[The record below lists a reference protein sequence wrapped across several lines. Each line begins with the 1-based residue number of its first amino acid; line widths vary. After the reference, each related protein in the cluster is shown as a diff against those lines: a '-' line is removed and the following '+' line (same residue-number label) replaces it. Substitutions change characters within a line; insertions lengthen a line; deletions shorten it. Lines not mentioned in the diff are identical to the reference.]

1 MNGQDPHLERPQYDA
16 DERMLSERAALG
28 GEFARQ
34 ILDTTVPFRDSPADA
49 LDVLDMGCGYGH
61 TAIELARHCRYVV
74 GIEPSLPLIEHARGL
89 LGQSGLANVE
99 FRQAGVYEL
108 SETSRYDLIVL
119 DNVFEHLADQPRALE
134 ILSGALRPGGLL
146 YLLMP
151 NRLWPIEVHYRLPL
165 LSYLP
170 LRLANR
176 YLRWSG
182 RGTDYT
188 DASYA
193 PTYFSLNRMLRARSD
208 LTFQYVLPA
217 HLELA
222 AAGRSF
228 HYRLGAA
235 MIRRFPWLWV
245 VSKALLVIAT
255 KDSSPRDNSPLSPEE
270 DRGEEKPR

>member
-1 MNGQDPHLERPQYDA
+1 MNDQPPHLERPQYDA
-16 DERMLSERAALG
+16 NGRMLLERAALG
-28 GEFARQ
+28 GDFARQ
-34 ILDTTVPFRDSPADA
+34 ILDTTAPCRSLPAGA
-49 LDVLDMGCGYGH
+49 LDVLDVGCGYGH

-74 GIEPSLPLIEHARGL
+74 GIEPSLPLVGHAREL
-89 LGQSGLANVE
+89 LGQSGQSNVE
-99 FRQAGVYEL
+99 FRQGGVYEL

-119 DNVFEHLADQPRALE
+119 DNVFEHLPDQPRALQT
-134 ILSGALRPGGLL
+134 LSSALRPGGVIF
-146 YLLMP
+146 LLMP
-151 NRLWPIEVHYRLPL
+151 NKLWPIEVHYRLPL

-182 RGTDYT
+182 RGADYT

-193 PTYFSLNRMLRARSD
+193 PTYFSLNRMLRARRE

-235 MIRRFPWLWV
+235 MIRRFPWLWA
-245 VSKALLVIAT
+245 VSKALLVIA
-255 KDSSPRDNSPLSPEE
+255 KKESSPKD
-270 DRGEEKPR
+270 

>member
-1 MNGQDPHLERPQYDA
+1 MNDQPSHLERPQYDA
-16 DERMLSERAALG
+16 NGRMLSERAALAG
-28 GEFARQ
+28 DFARQ
-34 ILDTTVPFRDSPADA
+34 ILDTTAPFRPSPADA
-49 LDVLDMGCGYGH
+49 LDVLDVGCGYGH
-61 TAIELARHCRYVV
+61 TAIELARQCRHVV
-74 GIEPSLPLIEHARGL
+74 GMEPSFPLVEHARGL
-89 LGQSGLANVE
+89 LAQNSLANVE
-99 FRQAGVYEL
+99 FRQGGVYDL
-108 SETSRYDLIVL
+108 AETSRYDLVVL
-119 DNVFEHLADQPRALE
+119 DNVFEHLPDQPRALAM
-134 ILSGALRPGGLL
+134 LSVALRPGGLL

-151 NRLWPIEVHYRLPL
+151 NKLWPVEVHYRLPL

-193 PTYFSLNRMLRARSD
+193 PTYFSLNRMLRARSEF
-208 LTFQYVLPA
+208 TFQYVLPA

-222 AAGRSF
+222 AAGRSL

-245 VSKALLVIAT
+245 VSKALLVIAK
-255 KDSSPRDNSPLSPEE
+255 KD
-270 DRGEEKPR
+270 

>member
-1 MNGQDPHLERPQYDA
+1 MNDQDPHLERPQYDA
-16 DERMLSERAALG
+16 NGRMLSERAALG
-28 GEFARQ
+28 GDFARQ
-34 ILDTTVPFRDSPADA
+34 ILDTTAPSHALPDGA
-49 LDVLDMGCGYGH
+49 LDVLDVGCGYGH

-74 GIEPSLPLIEHARGL
+74 GIEPSFPLVEHARGL

-99 FRQAGVYEL
+99 FRQGGVYQL
-108 SETSRYDLIVL
+108 SETSCYDLIVL
-119 DNVFEHLADQPRALE
+119 DNVFEHLPDQPRALE
-134 ILSGALRPGGLL
+134 VLSAALRPGGLL

-151 NRLWPIEVHYRLPL
+151 NKLWPVEVHYRLPL

-193 PTYFSLNRMLRARSD
+193 PTYFSLNRMLRARKE

-222 AAGRSF
+222 AAGRSL
-228 HYRLGAA
+228 HYRWGAA

-245 VSKALLVIAT
+245 VSKALLVIAK
-255 KDSSPRDNSPLSPEE
+255 KDSSPKD
-270 DRGEEKPR
+270 